1 MVWANFHNVYFFLET
16 CFWACLFLAALV
28 LADFSGA
35 TARDES
41 WLQGDIDVVFLHLA
55 GSARTMVITESFV
68 LAVWVPLVVGLIVT
82 MVLVEGVVDGTVSPV
97 ERRNAAIEPGNLDFT
112 GWMVVVVG
120 TNWVK
125 LLVEIRMDDL
135 VGPVVMRLLP
145 EVLMPV

>member
-1 MVWANFHNVYFFLET
+1 
-16 CFWACLFLAALV
+16 
-28 LADFSGA
+28 
-35 TARDES
+35 
-41 WLQGDIDVVFLHLA
+41 
-55 GSARTMVITESFV
+55 MVITESFV

-97 ERRNAAIEPGNLDFT
+97 EHRNGAIEPGNLDFT

>member
-1 MVWANFHNVYFFLET
+1 M
-16 CFWACLFLAALV
+16 
-28 LADFSGA
+28 
-35 TARDES
+35 
-41 WLQGDIDVVFLHLA
+41 
-55 GSARTMVITESFV
+55 
-68 LAVWVPLVVGLIVT
+68 GLIVA

-97 ERRNAAIEPGNLDFT
+97 DNRNSAIEPGNLDFT
-112 GWMVVVVG
+112 CWVVVVVG